1 MRTAAIIAGGVG
13 TALVA
18 CSPPST
24 TQAEGKPAPR
34 AVAPDADPAACRRSP
49 GAGAWARFS
58 GGQCDWEL
66 RQEGEPAAG
75 EPAGPE
81 ASPTLVLASLALDAP
96 PPARGPVPEPCRTR
110 TCVYHG
116 TLTAA
121 GPVLVA
127 VVPSPSSEMPSD
139 VLLVVPHGDRLGWL
153 SLWEGAGEPVE
164 SEFTVVGPAHA
175 LAPFVCGTALALLA
189 VERLDLVGLEPPATL
204 RAREGRLDAAAL
216 VRDGEAT
223 PAGAVDRASC
233 RPVDLP
239 VP

>member
-1 MRTAAIIAGGVG
+1 MRTAAIIAGGLG
-13 TALVA
+13 AALVA

-24 TQAEGKPAPR
+24 TQSEGKPAPR
-34 AVAPDADPAACRRSP
+34 AVAPEVDPACRPSP

-58 GGQCDWEL
+58 GGRCEWEL
-66 RQEGEPAAG
+66 RQEGEAAAG
-75 EPAGPE
+75 EPASAD
-81 ASPTLVLASLALDAP
+81 ASPTLVLASLARGGP

-116 TLTAA
+116 TLTDA

-139 VLLVVPHGDRLGWL
+139 VLVVVPHGEQLGWT

-164 SEFTVVGPAHA
+164 SDFTVVGPAHA
-175 LAPFVCGTALALLA
+175 LAPFVCGGALALLS
-189 VERLDLVGLEPPATL
+189 VPRLDMVGLDPPATL

-216 VRDGEAT
+216 VRGGEAK
-223 PAGAVDRASC
+223 PAGPVDRASC
-233 RPVDLP
+233 QPVDLP